1 MATISEKEFSTG
13 ISSQSRPYSDERTL
27 DERVMPQDMT
37 TLVEPTPQYPR
48 PDDTVLAREQVNSQT
63 FTNQTSYDPVRY
75 SNVYGTL
82 MSFATGTSLKVTYY
96 RHIRSDVTVQTDFSD
111 NDFYEDDIHTDLEQI
126 LNFELRV
133 DSAFNFNWDDERHE
147 AMFTGE
153 AIVYPGFE
161 PSVGDMFTYK
171 IGDSIGLFKIDSF
184 EPMSIRQGA
193 YHHITFSLF
202 TRLGEVERA
211 ILVRRTGSTVVFD
224 LQKYMSG
231 NLVLLQ
237 HESYINLEKLRELRS
252 SIAMH
257 YTKCFYD
264 RNNHSYIRPDAIYDP
279 YIVQY
284 LLKKISSFDTKCYP
298 MQLVSIYDYDQTVWS
313 LFTDDKHTYLDDV
326 YPTFTI
332 KYKRDGVYTT
342 QVNGLTNC
350 KYLAITDLESEIKT
364 PYVFSQNF
372 YNKEVTMMS
381 TMESLVY
388 DYLTVGNIDPSKT
401 VSLIQDF
408 RRLDKATFFYNG
420 AVYLHLIDIAIK
432 SIT

>member
-1 MATISEKEFSTG
+1 
-13 ISSQSRPYSDERTL
+13 
-27 DERVMPQDMT
+27 
-37 TLVEPTPQYPR
+37 
-48 PDDTVLAREQVNSQT
+48 
-63 FTNQTSYDPVRY
+63 
-75 SNVYGTL
+75 
-82 MSFATGTSLKVTYY
+82 
-96 RHIRSDVTVQTDFSD
+96 
-111 NDFYEDDIHTDLEQI
+111 
-126 LNFELRV
+126 
-133 DSAFNFNWDDERHE
+133 
-147 AMFTGE
+147 
-153 AIVYPGFE
+153 
-161 PSVGDMFTYK
+161 
-171 IGDSIGLFKIDSF
+171 
-184 EPMSIRQGA
+184 
-193 YHHITFSLF
+193 
-202 TRLGEVERA
+202 
-211 ILVRRTGSTVVFD
+211 
-224 LQKYMSG
+224 
-231 NLVLLQ
+231 
-237 HESYINLEKLRELRS
+237 
-252 SIAMH
+252 MH

-298 MQLVSIYDYDQTVWS
+298 MQLVSIYDYDQTIWS